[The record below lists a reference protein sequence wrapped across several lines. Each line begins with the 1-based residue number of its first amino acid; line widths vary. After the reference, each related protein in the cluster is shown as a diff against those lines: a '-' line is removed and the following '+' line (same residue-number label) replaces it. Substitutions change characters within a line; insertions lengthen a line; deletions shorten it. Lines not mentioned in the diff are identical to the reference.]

1 MTDTG
6 CQQCEADTYS
16 GDAATECTPC
26 SGGMI
31 SAAGS
36 SSEDDC
42 QYGLLNHADNMH
54 TICIQNTINPTYK
67 IALGF
72 VTHKPAHDLCDS
84 V

>member
-1 MTDTG
+1 MYPTELCLAGNYMTDTG

-42 QYGLLNHADNMH
+42 QYGLLNYADN
-54 TICIQNTINPTYK
+54 ISCQYS
-67 IALGF
+67 LS
-72 VTHKPAHDLCDS
+72 LCYCL
-84 V
+84 